1 MTVTLKL
8 RRHGNSLGFTV
19 PQEMCA
25 HLKAKEG
32 DSLHFISEPDGTFR
46 ITAFDPTFDRAMQAF
61 EETRRKY
68 RNALRALAD

>member
-1 MTVTLKL
+1 MTATLKL
-8 RRHGNSLGFTV
+8 RKHGHSLGFTV

-32 DSLHFISEPDGTFR
+32 DVLHFVAEPDGTLR
-46 ITAFDPTFDRAMQAF
+46 ITPYDPTFEPAMKAF
-61 EETRRKY
+61 EQTRRKY